1 MAIWCDVEPDPGAP
15 TAEHN
20 RVTCAAHAFVRSPF
34 LLVGGGTPVLASLLN
49 SYGRLLVEAAST
61 MTAAELHNSWLT
73 YFRGVFC

>member
-1 MAIWCDVEPDPGAP
+1 MVRRRAGSGRAYSRAQSGDV
-15 TAEHN
+15 
-20 RVTCAAHAFVRSPF
+20 CSSCFVRSPF

-49 SYGRLLVEAAST
+49 SYGRMLVEAAST